1 MILRSGMRL
10 AGRYLLHEP
19 LGRGGM
25 GEVWRGQDER
35 LHRPVAVKMLPP
47 TAALDRDA
55 VARFRREAEIAANL
69 DHPGITTVF
78 DIDEHVEESGETLL
92 FLVMELLRGRD
103 LHAVVAQHPGGVPI
117 GQVTEFGRQVLE
129 ALGAAHEQGVTHR
142 DIKPANLFLLTDGRV
157 KVCDFG
163 IARLADATR
172 ITSTGG
178 ITGTPLYMA
187 PEQIR
192 GGSTDRRTDLYS
204 FGCVLYE
211 LLTGAVWVDPGTGVA
226 SLLYQHLDRVPA
238 APSSRRP
245 EIPEHLDR
253 LVLSLLAK
261 DPADR
266 PPTAAAALAL
276 LNTPGSTSPTDP
288 PPTDPSPAEPLPVDP
303 SAAEPAPA
311 EPPPVDPAPAA
322 PAAPPPP
329 TAAATAAGTEVPS
342 TAGPGTTGPAGT
354 PRPPGERRKNV
365 LTGVAALVAIGAFA
379 TAGYYMT
386 GDRWW
391 RDPPVDVHPLRTGE
405 TASGSVLAQGETARI
420 PFVYET
426 GPDQQH
432 TSLVRTTLGVT
443 VTSITVIRTSTV
455 PGTDDSLYCVH
466 FRTTNLGTGE
476 MPAELPTDGVTAWNA
491 DPRETFT
498 RGLLDGIENQTV
510 NGRQALLVEGV
521 LSDGTTTSHLNR
533 GAIETPTC
541 RPHAPGRVAVGQSVE
556 QGAVVSVP
564 AGSPLTV
571 TGARWTEPSSTA
583 ETPATDDAH
592 TYWVRWK

>member
-35 LHRPVAVKMLPP
+35 LHRPVAVKLLPP
-47 TAALDRDA
+47 TAAVDRDA

-78 DIDEHVEESGETLL
+78 DIDEHVDETGDTLL

-103 LHAVVAQHPGGVPI
+103 LHSVVAQHPGGVPI
-117 GQVTEFGRQVLE
+117 ERVTEFGRQVLE
-129 ALGAAHEQGVTHR
+129 ALGTAHEQGVTHR

-192 GGSTDRRTDLYS
+192 GRPTDRRTDLYS

-226 SLLYQHLDRVPA
+226 ALLYQHLDRLPD

-253 LVLSLLAK
+253 LVLALLAK
-261 DPADR
+261 DPGDR

-276 LNTPGSTSPTDP
+276 LSAPGSASPADP
-288 PPTDPSPAEPLPVDP
+288 VPVEPSPAESPR
-303 SAAEPAPA
+303 
-311 EPPPVDPAPAA
+311 VDPAPVES
-322 PAAPPPP
+322 AAPPPP
-329 TAAATAAGTEVPS
+329 TAADTAAATAAD
-342 TAGPGTTGPAGT
+342 TAGPTGT
-354 PRPPGERRKNV
+354 PRPPGRRRKNV
-365 LTGVAALVAIGAFA
+365 LTGAAALAAVAAFA

-391 RDPPVDVHPLRTGE
+391 RDPSVDVRPLRTGE
-405 TASGSVLAQGETARI
+405 TASGTVLAQGETARI
-420 PFVYET
+420 PFVHET
-426 GPDQQH
+426 GPDRQH
-432 TSLVRTTLGVT
+432 TSPVRTTLGVT
-443 VTSITVIRTSTV
+443 VTSIALIRASNV

-476 MPAELPTDGVTAWNA
+476 MPAELRTDGSQAWDA
-491 DPRETFT
+491 DPRETFVG
-498 RGLLDGIENQTV
+498 GLLNGLRQQTV
-510 NGRQALLVEGV
+510 DGRPALLVEGV
-521 LSDGTTTSHLNR
+521 LSDGSTTSPHLVGP
-533 GAIETPTC
+533 GAPVVIDTPTC
-541 RPHAPGRVAVGQSVE
+541 RPHAPGKVAVGQSVE
-556 QGAVVSVP
+556 QGVIVSVP